1 MYVVVTYDVSTVT
14 AKGEKRLR
22 RVAKTCLDYGQRVQ
36 KSVFELSVN
45 PAQWTEC
52 KARLINEID
61 PTEDSIRIYYLGSN
75 WDRKVEHIGVNEP
88 LNLDGPLF
96 A

>member
-1 MYVVVTYDVSTVT
+1 MYVVVTYDISTKT
-14 AKGEKRLR
+14 QKGQKRLR

-36 KSVFELSVN
+36 QSVFELSVA

-52 KARLINEID
+52 KARLIAEID
-61 PTEDSIRIYYLGSN
+61 FAEDSVRIYYLGSN
-75 WDRKVEHIGVNEP
+75 WDRKVEHIGANEP
-88 LNLDGPLF
+88 LNVEGPLF